1 MTLIEDA
8 CSLKGAKGLGK
19 TWLHKFRLMPIIIGP
34 VWSRL
39 VSKRMQQAKISFS
52 GMKLSFLNLFLVSS
66 MMQLCRFYW
75 GAPWPSQGMFVERSV
90 NSSALFTFLVGWHA
104 SAVSLPPGDVIFAQL
119 VCPLDDII
127 FLYTLGITN
136 LYLYKHL
143 ARPCMLGSACHALC
157 VGPCMAWGWNRLAY
171 YATP

>member
-1 MTLIEDA
+1 
-8 CSLKGAKGLGK
+8 
-19 TWLHKFRLMPIIIGP
+19 MPIINGP

-52 GMKLSFLNLFLVSS
+52 GMKWSIHNLFLAGSI
-66 MMQLCRFYW
+66 MQLNHFYW
-75 GAPWPSQGMFVERSV
+75 AAPWPSQGMFAERSV
-90 NSSALFTFLVGWHA
+90 NSSALFTFLVGWYA

-119 VCPLDDII
+119 VCPLDGVI

-136 LYLYKHL
+136 LSLYKHL

-157 VGPCMAWGWNRLAY
+157 VRPCMAWGWNRQAY